1 MARSNNNL
9 KAVLQDTADAIRAKT
24 GSSSPIVPRDFA
36 DEIESIQSGGGG
48 SGSDI
53 EIQLL
58 TGQLTSYTVPSGI
71 ELRSYCFYY
80 NNSLKEINL
89 NQAKIVP
96 YEGFKSCW
104 SLSRAVGN
112 EIRAIGYRGFAECAG
127 LAEVSFPKLV
137 SLAMATFSSCSKLT
151 SIYFPEL
158 VYTNEAAFSA
168 CYNITDINC
177 PNLLWVSNGFV
188 ANCSSLANLYC
199 PNLLNISGT
208 LANQYIQPMN
218 YLLNLDLPN
227 FMILYGSTFANLNS
241 VSSIRLFN
249 VYFSSGS
256 SIFRNCYNLE
266 NLSISFGYGTIYQ
279 TTFQSCYKL
288 PIISFPLACLAGA
301 ASVFYNCSALSQVTI
316 GLSYGGIGQSAFY
329 SCSSLES
336 LFLLTAST
344 SVPQLQANA
353 FNNTPMS
360 DSSYLGRFGSIYVP
374 SAMVAS
380 FKAATNWI
388 AYSNRITALPSEYDS
403 RFAYAW
409 EFYNRSD
416 LTAIPSEKSGAEYV
430 LSQAFKSCTNLET
443 INLPNCKSIGEFAFE
458 TSKVATISLPNC
470 EFIGSN
476 AFCPSTIHMSLVT
489 SLDLPKVK
497 VIADC
502 FIWASNVQTINIPEC
517 IFIGSSAFSKAKNNC
532 SYVNCPNVK
541 YIDYGAFSGM
551 SYLASINLPECLFMS
566 NTVFS
571 DCKALEN
578 VSVPK
583 LKMIN
588 GGAFYGCKQLSS
600 FSAPELAFVSGN
612 NTFAGCTKLNNFY
625 APKLTNVVTYMFQST
640 SLASFDFDNIVEIGA
655 SAFAYCGYLKKVN
668 LAHISYLHVGVFANC
683 IQLSKALL
691 QQTFFSFTGGDCFS
705 NCQKLESV
713 YMFAKAVVN
722 MTQSD
727 NFRHGPM
734 GSSSYLSGR
743 YGSIYVPASLV
754 SNYQNHSVWSWYSDR
769 FVGLTDEEMQ
779 SIIDHWD
786 D

>member
-9 KAVLQDTADAIRAKT
+9 NAVLKDTADAIRVKKGT
-24 GSSSPIVPRDFA
+24 SEPIIPRDFA
-36 DEIESIQSGGGG
+36 DEIESIQTGGGG
-48 SGSDI
+48 SGSDA
-53 EIQLL
+53 EKQLL
-58 TGQLTSYTVPSGI
+58 TGQLMSYTVPSGV

-80 NNSLKEINL
+80 NNSLEEINF
-89 NQAKIVP
+89 NQTKIVP
-96 YEGFKSCW
+96 YQGFENCY

-112 EIRAIGYRGFAECAG
+112 EIRAINYRGFANCSK
-127 LAEVSFPKLV
+127 LVEVSFPKLV
-137 SLAMATFSSCSKLT
+137 SLAMATFSSCSRLT

-158 VYTNEAAFSA
+158 VYANEAAFSA

-188 ANCSSLANLYC
+188 AGCSSLANLSC
-199 PNLLNISGT
+199 PNLLNISGA
-208 LANQYIQPMN
+208 LANQYMQPMN

-227 FMILYGSTFANLNS
+227 FMMLYGSTFTNLSS

-249 VYFSSGS
+249 VHFSSGS

-266 NLSISFGYGTIYQ
+266 NLSIPFGYGQINPA
-279 TTFQSCYKL
+279 TFQSCYKL
-288 PIISFPLACLAGA
+288 PIISFPLTYLHGG

-316 GLSYGGIGQSAFY
+316 GLSNGGIGQSVFY

-353 FNNTPMS
+353 FTNTPMS

-374 SAMVAS
+374 SQAVAS
-380 FKAATNWI
+380 FKASTNWI
-388 AYSNRITALPSEYDS
+388 AYSDRITALPSEYDS
-403 RFAYAW
+403 RFVYAW

-430 LSQAFKSCTNLET
+430 LSQAFRSCTNLET
-443 INLPNCKSIGEFAFE
+443 INLPNCKSIGECAFE

-470 EFIGSN
+470 EFIGQS
-476 AFCPSTIHMSLVT
+476 AFCPNAIHMSLVT

-502 FIWASNVQTINIPEC
+502 FIWANNVQTINIPEC
-517 IFIGSSAFSKAKNNC
+517 IFIGSSAFSKTKNNC
-532 SYVNCPNVK
+532 SYVNCPNIK

-551 SYLASINLPECLFMS
+551 SHLTSINLPECLFMS
-566 NTVFS
+566 STAFS
-571 DCKALEN
+571 GCTALEN

-583 LKMIN
+583 LKIIN
-588 GGAFYGCKQLSS
+588 GGAFYGCNQLSS
-600 FSAPELAFVSGN
+600 FSAPELALVSGTT
-612 NTFAGCTKLNNFY
+612 TFAGCTKLNNFY
-625 APKLTNVVTYMFQST
+625 APKLTNIATYMFQST
-640 SLASFDFDNIVEIGA
+640 SLASFDFDNILEIGT

-668 LAHISYLHVGVFANC
+668 LTHISVIYGGVFANC
-683 IQLSKALL
+683 IQLSKVLL
-691 QQTFFSFTGGDCFS
+691 QTAFCSIGGLDNFS
-705 NCQKLESV
+705 NCQRLESV
-713 YMFAKAVVN
+713 YMFAKAVVAMSASN
-722 MTQSD
+722 
-727 NFRHGPM
+727 NFRHGPIEA
-734 GSSSYLSGR
+734 SSYLSGR

-754 SNYQNHSVWSWYSDR
+754 SAYQNHSVWSWYSDR